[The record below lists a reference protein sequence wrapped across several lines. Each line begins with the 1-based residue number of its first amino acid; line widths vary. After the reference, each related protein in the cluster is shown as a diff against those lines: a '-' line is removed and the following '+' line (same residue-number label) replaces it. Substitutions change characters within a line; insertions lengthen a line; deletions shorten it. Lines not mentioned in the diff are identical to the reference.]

1 MKKYKNYS
9 LRKINL
15 HKFFSGNFEWMKNY
29 QNDLQKRSK
38 FSRKFTLILI
48 MFFYIEFVYTFLVRS
63 ASGKY
68 RVTHLWEGGK
78 WRRKTHTSHAHK
90 CIKINIHTKLPIR
103 LLFEN
108 SINRKYVYVCLWF
121 LLWRGVSLLM
131 RKREKSE

>member
-78 WRRKTHTSHAHK
+78 
-90 CIKINIHTKLPIR
+90 
-103 LLFEN
+103 
-108 SINRKYVYVCLWF
+108 
-121 LLWRGVSLLM
+121 
-131 RKREKSE
+131 